1 MFKVMIIDDEP
12 IIRKGIRNII
22 NWKQFDCEVCA
33 EASDGEE
40 GKLLI
45 EDLRPDILLTDI
57 RMPGTDGLAMI
68 RAVKDL
74 VPDCKIIILTGYR
87 DFDYVQEAIKL
98 GVFDFVLK
106 PSKIEELTAVLGRA
120 VNELKC
126 LVKRDEELEKLK
138 KLFEQNIPVLKE
150 KLLYDI
156 LYGIN
161 SDRESVLA
169 QAKLLDIRID
179 RFILTVVEIDKE
191 EEDKRF
197 SQYDY
202 HLYQFGIIN
211 TFRDVFDDA
220 FELISIPLNGGGAAF
235 VLQSKTSSPE
245 YTELINEKCTYLQE
259 MITNCFGFTVTIAV
273 SSEGAGVM
281 QLAEKL
287 RECQEGLEH
296 KFYLGS
302 NAIIFHG
309 DLKGFVRF
317 EDYSVLEKTQKLLL
331 DAIKTGNEKI
341 VSSRLEDIFSCIGS
355 MERVNR
361 DYLKSFYWGTIT
373 CINNIRLSV
382 AQADND
388 KKAETLHL
396 GNMQRMIGE
405 SEGIAELNDLLK
417 EVSLSVTAKVNQYNN
432 KSIKLI
438 LRRAMDYIQEH
449 YNEQVTLNEVA
460 DSVYVSTCYIS
471 RMFKKELGRN
481 FVDYLN
487 GIRMEKARE
496 LLREP
501 RYKTYEVAE
510 KVGIPDAHYF
520 SRLFKKVVGLT
531 PTEFRETLPDQND

>member
-1 MFKVMIIDDEP
+1 MFRVMIIDDEP

-40 GKLLI
+40 GKHLI
-45 EDLRPDILLTDI
+45 EELRPDILLTDI

-74 VPDCKIIILTGYR
+74 VSDCKIIILTGYR

-106 PSKIEELTAVLGRA
+106 PTKIEELTAVLSRA

-126 LVKRDEELEKLK
+126 LLKRSEELGKLK

-161 SDRESVLA
+161 PNRESVPA
-169 QAKLLDIRID
+169 QAELLGIRIE
-179 RFILTVVEIDKE
+179 RFILAVVEIDHEDE
-191 EEDKRF
+191 ERKF
-197 SQYDY
+197 SQFDY

-211 TFRDVFDDA
+211 TFRDVFSEA
-220 FELISIPLNGGGAAF
+220 FDLISIGLNGGGAAF
-235 VLQSKTSSPE
+235 VLQSKVNPPE
-245 YTELINEKCTYLQE
+245 YMATINEKCAYFQE
-259 MITNCFGFTVTIAV
+259 IIANCFGFTVTVAV
-273 SSEGAGVM
+273 SAEGTGVM

-287 RECQEGLEH
+287 RECREGLEH

-302 NAIIFHG
+302 NTVIFYG
-309 DLKGFVRF
+309 DLKGFIRF

-331 DAIKTGNEKI
+331 DGIKTGNER
-341 VSSRLEDIFSCIGS
+341 VVGSRLEDIFTAIGS
-355 MERVNR
+355 LERVNME
-361 DYLKSFYWGTIT
+361 YLKEFYWGTINS
-373 CINNIRLSV
+373 INNIRLSV
-382 AQADND
+382 AQAEND
-388 KKAETLHL
+388 KKAATLHL
-396 GNMQRMIGE
+396 ASMQRMIGE
-405 SEGIAELNDLLK
+405 TESIAELNGLLK
-417 EVSLSVTAKVNQYNN
+417 EASLSITAKVNQYNN

-449 YNEQVTLNEVA
+449 YSEQVTLNEVA
-460 DSVYVSTCYIS
+460 DNVYVSTCYIS
-471 RMFKKELGRN
+471 RLFKKELGRN

-487 GIRMEKARE
+487 GIRMDKARE
-496 LLREP
+496 LLRDP

-531 PTEFRETLPDQND
+531 PTEYRETPPPQ